1 MLHLIELPEIA
12 RDNSSAHEYD
22 RVRRSC
28 ARWRDRRPELTRIC
42 VSELTAIEG
51 GRIASDFGS
60 TLAVLSSA
68 MGLNGHFEDPAGS
81 K

>member
-1 MLHLIELPEIA
+1 MLHLIELREIA
-12 RDNSSAHEYD
+12 RDNSSAHAHD

-28 ARWRDRRPELTRIC
+28 TPRRDRRPEFTRISA
-42 VSELTAIEG
+42 SELTAIEG

-68 MGLNGHFEDPAGS
+68 TGLNGHFNDPAGS